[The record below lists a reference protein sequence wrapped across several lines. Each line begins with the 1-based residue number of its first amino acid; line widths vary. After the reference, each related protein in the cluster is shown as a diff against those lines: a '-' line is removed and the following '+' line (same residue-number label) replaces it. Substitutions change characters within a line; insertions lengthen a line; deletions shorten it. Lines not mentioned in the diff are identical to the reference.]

1 MRGDRTDDD
10 DDDDDEEEEEVSEEV
25 EGACS
30 MRPAI
35 VPLPMP
41 DIFAAAATSAA
52 DFLPPA
58 FKPALVV
65 AADGPPATA
74 AISAALRSSCQTS
87 QL

>member
-1 MRGDRTDDD
+1 MRGDRMD
-10 DDDDDEEEEEVSEEV
+10 DDDDDEEEEKVSKEV

-58 FKPALVV
+58 FKPAL
-65 AADGPPATA
+65 DGPPPTA
-74 AISAALRSSCQTS
+74 AISAALRPRCQTS
-87 QL
+87 Q

>member
-1 MRGDRTDDD
+1 MRGEKMDE
-10 DDDDDEEEEEVSEEV
+10 DDDDEEEEEVSKEV

-41 DIFAAAATSAA
+41 DIFEAAATSAA

-58 FKPALVV
+58 FKPALV
-65 AADGPPATA
+65 AAAEDGPPATA
-74 AISAALRSSCQTS
+74 AISAALRPRCQRS
-87 QL
+87 QQ